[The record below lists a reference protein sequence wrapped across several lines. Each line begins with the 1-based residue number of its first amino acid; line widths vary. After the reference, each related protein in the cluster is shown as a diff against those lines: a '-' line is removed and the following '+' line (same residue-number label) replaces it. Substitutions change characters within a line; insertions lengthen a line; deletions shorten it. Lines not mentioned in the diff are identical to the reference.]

1 MAKSKLRAGAATAN
15 ITPPLGVTLDG
26 TISQNGPATHIH
38 DELQAR
44 CLVLDDGD
52 NQLAFVICDSTMI
65 NRVIFDEAK
74 QIVHDSTSFPID
86 RILMAATHTHSAP
99 RVIGIGQNELDL
111 FYLELM
117 IHRLADAI
125 RCAMN
130 NLAPAQIGWGSV
142 NKPEHVFNRRWKMK
156 PNTIP
161 ANPFGGRGDRVRM
174 NPRAGSSDLVEP
186 AGPVD
191 LEVFFLSIQHA
202 DGRPLALLANYGLH
216 YVGGTGRGNI
226 SADYFGAFA
235 ERIQQ
240 RLRADRSDPS
250 FVGIMSNGTSGD
262 VNNTDFRKKRERKKP
277 YVRIREVA
285 NGVADAVFEA
295 SRNITYRSD
304 ITLDGRTESIELGVR
319 TPKAIEVERAKVIM
333 AQSGTK
339 QRLTRPEVYARETI
353 AMQDW
358 KATRDTTVQAF
369 RIGPVGV
376 TAMPCEVFAETGL
389 QIKKQSPLKPTF
401 TIELANDYCG
411 YLPTVAQH
419 ALGGYETWRARSSF
433 LEVEAEPKLR
443 DKVLR
448 LLQQVSRSS

>member
-1 MAKSKLRAGAATAN
+1 MAKTTLRAGAATSN

-26 TISQNGPATHIH
+26 TISQNGPATHVH
-38 DELQAR
+38 DELHAR

-52 NQLAFVICDSTMI
+52 SQLAFVICDSTMI

-74 QIVHDSTSFPID
+74 QLVHDSTSFPVD
-86 RILMAATHTHSAP
+86 RIVMAATHTHSAP

-111 FYLELM
+111 FYLELL

-125 RCAMN
+125 RCAIN

-142 NKPEHVFNRRWKMK
+142 KKPEYVFNRRWKMK

-161 ANPFGGRGDRVRM
+161 PNPFGVRGDRVQM
-174 NPRAGSSDLVEP
+174 NPRAGSPDLVEP

-191 LEVFFLSIQHA
+191 PEVFFISVQHA

-240 RLRADRSDPS
+240 RLGADRS

-262 VNNTDFRKKRERKKP
+262 VNNINFREKRNRKKS

-285 NGVADAVFEA
+285 NGVADSVFQA
-295 SRNITYRSD
+295 SRNIEYRSD
-304 ITLDGRTESIELGVR
+304 ITLDGRAESIELGVR
-319 TPKAIEVERAKVIM
+319 TPKAVEVERAKAIM

-358 KATRDTTVQAF
+358 KPKRDTSVQAF

-376 TAMPCEVFAETGL
+376 AALPCEVFAETGL

-411 YLPTVAQH
+411 YLPTVEQH
-419 ALGGYETWRARSSF
+419 ALGGYESWRARSSF

-443 DKVLR
+443 DKALK
-448 LLQQVSRSS
+448 LLQQVARSS